1 MKLDKDESDSS
12 NYALKRINNNL
23 PRTMKELERFN
34 SAYNQRP
41 FTSFKG
47 KKREFEKKQSFTR
60 NNNYIIAKPNKALF
74 ASKYSNSNNLFFDKE
89 NLNIKRS
96 RTRNKL
102 INNDYGHRQEELEDK
117 VIKLKKVLNQLNSQN
132 TEQKVILYKQKR
144 ELKKQNQLLNKV
156 KEKFFFENLYGN
168 FDDDLNVKNNNASIG
183 YKDNRNGYR
192 VSSALKRQKSMEE
205 IRSLPNQEKN
215 NYNYEKPDYL
225 YFKNNSYIKELYD
238 KLVFQNERKDIE
250 ILGLKEK
257 LEQNK
262 LSNEA
267 NLSNI
272 KMQYNKL
279 KDELN
284 KKTEELNKLKKDSKC
299 TKYNEI
305 MKEREIFESEL
316 INIKNKYNQAFEAQ
330 EMHKFCVKKMKFLM
344 EEINNKNAKIEL
356 LENKLQSSLQ
366 NYQEFIENLEK
377 ELGKKNLKIQKL
389 ENVIKKLNV
398 KINSS
403 NNTFIKEKIV
413 KKEKDGTLKVSNKD
427 YFMIT
432 STQNLK
438 EENIKSG
445 NNESEKSNKDK
456 IINPNTNSELNNQ
469 NEDFDKKEK
478 QDDIIMISEDN
489 DDINLKLEKVDISET
504 QNKDINSENINK
516 ESIQN
521 NLIKNEEKNDIINS
535 NNELLLIYL
544 ELNKRKINFVTF
556 ISEVFSKLM
565 KDNSIID
572 NKKIYLDYLVKYFKI
587 SDDESKKIIKDL
599 SNKEFKDDKTI
610 EDIKTHHKEIFDEF
624 ENKQNKEKEKEN
636 ELNQKLREINENKFK
651 NITLKY
657 DDIESGLL
665 YFNQMLSVIKELELE
680 EFKMQILFLTK
691 EPEVFN
697 LFNYQNLFSTK
708 NEIEENNQK
717 NENNDI
723 NTEQKE
729 EKLVENLEKEEEK
742 EEEKKEEEEEEKK
755 EENKDRNNESSSS
768 RKYEDEFDANINE
781 KNLLSNEYENI
792 EDDSHINK
800 LDDLTE
806 KILRKFAHFIV
817 IEGSTPNLYLNPFKE
832 EITQENKI
840 IEVIN
845 PEKLFNFMQE
855 KKIQISEK
863 EKEEITNKFCSE
875 INGNNNLKYI
885 NHDKFA
891 EKLFELMKNDDN
903 NYDEDFMKNIQ
914 NLEVDGFD

>member
-1 MKLDKDESDSS
+1 
-12 NYALKRINNNL
+12 
-23 PRTMKELERFN
+23 
-34 SAYNQRP
+34 
-41 FTSFKG
+41 
-47 KKREFEKKQSFTR
+47 
-60 NNNYIIAKPNKALF
+60 
-74 ASKYSNSNNLFFDKE
+74 
-89 NLNIKRS
+89 
-96 RTRNKL
+96 
-102 INNDYGHRQEELEDK
+102 
-117 VIKLKKVLNQLNSQN
+117 
-132 TEQKVILYKQKR
+132 
-144 ELKKQNQLLNKV
+144 
-156 KEKFFFENLYGN
+156 
-168 FDDDLNVKNNNASIG
+168 
-183 YKDNRNGYR
+183 
-192 VSSALKRQKSMEE
+192 
-205 IRSLPNQEKN
+205 
-215 NYNYEKPDYL
+215 
-225 YFKNNSYIKELYD
+225 
-238 KLVFQNERKDIE
+238 
-250 ILGLKEK
+250 
-257 LEQNK
+257 
-262 LSNEA
+262 
-267 NLSNI
+267 
-272 KMQYNKL
+272 
-279 KDELN
+279 
-284 KKTEELNKLKKDSKC
+284 
-299 TKYNEI
+299 
-305 MKEREIFESEL
+305 
-316 INIKNKYNQAFEAQ
+316 
-330 EMHKFCVKKMKFLM
+330 
-344 EEINNKNAKIEL
+344 
-356 LENKLQSSLQ
+356 
-366 NYQEFIENLEK
+366 
-377 ELGKKNLKIQKL
+377 
-389 ENVIKKLNV
+389 
-398 KINSS
+398 
-403 NNTFIKEKIV
+403 
-413 KKEKDGTLKVSNKD
+413 
-427 YFMIT
+427 MIT

-438 EENIKSG
+438 EENIKFG

-456 IINPNTNSELNNQ
+456 FMNNNTNSELNNQ
-469 NEDFDKKEK
+469 NEDVDKKEK

-489 DDINLKLEKVDISET
+489 DDINLKLEKVDINET

-587 SDDESKKIIKDL
+587 SDDESKKIIQDL

-610 EDIKTHHKEIFDEF
+610 EDIKTNHKEIFDEF
-624 ENKQNKEKEKEN
+624 ENEKKKKKEKEN
-636 ELNQKLREINENKFK
+636 ELNQKLRGIDINKFK

-708 NEIEENNQK
+708 NEIEETNNN
-717 NENNDI
+717 NENNDENI
-723 NTEQKE
+723 EQKE
-729 EKLVENLEKEEEK
+729 EKLVEGLEQEKEEEK
-742 EEEKKEEEEEEKK
+742 EEEKK

-806 KILRKFAHFIV
+806 KILKKFAHFIV

-840 IEVIN
+840 IEVVN